1 MNQRHNSTASIL
13 RWSARATSLLVVA
26 LLLFFLF
33 GTGLARP
40 APKELVGLLFFPV
53 GVATGLALA
62 WWREALG
69 VAVSVLSL
77 AAFYL
82 IYGALLSGNVPGSPW
97 FVVFTS
103 PAALFFASWLAHR
116 SVGENDKRAATV

>member
-1 MNQRHNSTASIL
+1 MNQHRNSTASIL
-13 RWSARATSLLVVA
+13 RWSARATSLLA
-26 LLLFFLF
+26 ITLLLFFLF
-33 GTGLARP
+33 GTSMASP
-40 APKELVGLLFFPV
+40 SPKELVGLLFFPF
-53 GVATGLALA
+53 GVAVGLALA

-82 IYGALLSGNVPGSPW
+82 IYGALLSGGVPGSPW

>member
-1 MNQRHNSTASIL
+1 MNQRHNSTALIL
-13 RWSARATSLLVVA
+13 RWSARATSLLAVA

-33 GTGLARP
+33 GTGMARP
-40 APKELVGLLFFPV
+40 APKEWAGLLFFPV

-62 WWREALG
+62 WRREALG

-82 IYGALLSGNVPGSPW
+82 IYGALLGGGVNSAW

>member
-1 MNQRHNSTASIL
+1 L
-13 RWSARATSLLVVA
+13 RWSARATSLLA
-26 LLLFFLF
+26 ITLLLFFLF
-33 GTGLARP
+33 GTSMASP
-40 APKELVGLLFFPV
+40 SPKELVGLLFFPF
-53 GVATGLALA
+53 GVAVGLALA

-82 IYGALLSGNVPGSPW
+82 IYGALLSGGVPGSPW

>member
-13 RWSARATSLLVVA
+13 RWSARATSLLAVA

-33 GTGLARP
+33 GTGVSKP

-53 GVATGLALA
+53 GVAVGLALA

-77 AAFYL
+77 AAFYVV
-82 IYGALLSGNVPGSPW
+82 YGALLGGRIGGPW
-97 FVVFTS
+97 FIVFTT

-116 SVGENDKRAATV
+116 GVGGNDKRVATV